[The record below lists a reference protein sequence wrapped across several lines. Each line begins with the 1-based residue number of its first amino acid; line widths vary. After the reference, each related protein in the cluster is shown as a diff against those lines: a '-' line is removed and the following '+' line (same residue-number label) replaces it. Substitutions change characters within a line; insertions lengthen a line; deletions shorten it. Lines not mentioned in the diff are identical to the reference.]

1 MSQRAFVHT
10 PHCALP
16 TPPPTEI
23 ADLPGVLVMGG
34 SDVTDPL
41 VQERVRELL
50 GRRGADVVMRS
61 ACIVELSD
69 FLFYLHKVCRI
80 FATVLCKAFKSQCT
94 LWFID
99 ENILPSVDHFAKI
112 YWHWYD
118 TSPCQ
123 NAIVRSQY
131 GSLVRKSFSCAK

>member
-1 MSQRAFVHT
+1 MLLNEVVEWFDYLIEQFVSRAFVHT

-16 TPPPTEI
+16 TPPTEI

-99 ENILPSVDHFAKI
+99 RIFCRASI
-112 YWHWYD
+112 
-118 TSPCQ
+118 TSQ
-123 NAIVRSQY
+123 
-131 GSLVRKSFSCAK
+131 K